1 MSTTTPSM
9 YSNRSPEIHDRETT
23 VSKASYTIRSP
34 TMSPKSPP
42 PPLPSL
48 PKRETTAMTEPH
60 RPVNRH
66 PSPKK
71 DSTFGYLYFSLSGML
86 GFREKLSLVL
96 MIIFGGTLVGY
107 CIARSL
113 LMDSK
118 KRLELTSAGEM
129 FWFQREPYK
138 ATYIIHIFLSIFGG
152 IFVGA
157 QFLPALRR
165 NYMLAHR
172 INGYFCLLTIIVSNI
187 GGAVVTRRSFGG
199 ELNVQSGYWALTLM
213 STYALVTGFW
223 YARRDT
229 RKHRKWMLRGV
240 VYFSIVIT
248 GRLVMLA
255 ANSIISTIGT
265 YYSLWQCDEVLFVL
279 NDTGALQHS
288 APACSIS
295 GGVLTDPKLT
305 VPVHCSVR
313 EGALGIAACN
323 RATHG
328 MGLWIGALLHTVGVE
343 IYLRST
349 NRANYQKI
357 EHTLQPRN
365 STQEETDYFFNEG
378 ALPRGL

>member
-1 MSTTTPSM
+1 MSLSTPSV
-9 YSNRSPEIHDRETT
+9 YSSRSPEHDREIT

-34 TMSPKSPP
+34 TSPKSPP

-48 PKRETTAMTEPH
+48 PKRETTAGEEPH
-60 RPVNRH
+60 PANRY
-66 PSPKK
+66 PSLKK

-96 MIIFGGTLVGY
+96 MIIFGGALVGY

-113 LMDSK
+113 LMDTK
-118 KRLELTSAGEM
+118 KRFELTSAGEM

-138 ATYIIHIFLSIFGG
+138 ANYIIHIFLSIFGG

-157 QFLPALRR
+157 QFLPTLRR

-172 INGYFCLLTIIVSNI
+172 INGYFCLSTIIVSNV

-199 ELNVQSGYWALTLM
+199 ELNVQSGYWTLALM

-248 GRLVMLA
+248 GRLIMLA

-265 YYSLWQCDEVLFVL
+265 YFSLWQCDEVLFVL
-279 NDTGALQHS
+279 NDSGALQQKF
-288 APACSIS
+288 AACSIS
-295 GGVLTDPKLT
+295 GGVLTDPTLI
-305 VPVHCSVR
+305 VPVHCSVN

-343 IYLRST
+343 IYLRT
-349 NRANYQKI
+349 TDRANYQKI
-357 EHTLQPRN
+357 QHTLQPRN
-365 STQEETDYFFNEG
+365 STQEEADYFFNEA